1 MSARTPSIQYTEHAE
16 NYLLGHWGDLT
27 PAQQARAREFFADFH
42 ADPWSM
48 AREPALP
55 LNGPWYAERPIGE
68 GRVANVHFKTE
79 TAQAKTTVVVLAVS
93 FAYVM

>member
-1 MSARTPSIQYTEHAE
+1 MSARTPTIQYTENAE
-16 NYLLGHWGDLT
+16 SYLLGRWGDLT
-27 PAQQARAREFFADFH
+27 PAQQARARRFFADFH

-55 LNGPWYAERPIGE
+55 LNGPWYAERPIGA

-79 TAQAKTTVVVLAVS
+79 TAHGETTVVVLAVS